1 MNLPLPGV
9 FPPNLTPQQSLCVS
23 APLQGSLFLHGSA
36 GCGKTTAATMRY
48 AAMLDA
54 GVPAGQILILVP
66 QRSLAA
72 AYYRI
77 SRHPDL
83 PPGGTTQVLT
93 LSGLARR
100 SIDLFWPLIAADAG
114 FCQPSKPPVFLT
126 LETAQFFIARLVTP
140 LLEQGYFG
148 SLTIDP
154 NRLFSQILD
163 NLNKAAAVGMP
174 YQSIGERLK
183 SAWSGEPAQLTVYD
197 QAQECAEK
205 FRLFCLEN
213 NLLDFSLQIE
223 VFSRH
228 VWQADLFQRY
238 LNSNYSHLIYD
249 NMEEDIPVTHDL
261 VHSWLPNLQ
270 SALLV
275 FDDQGGYRSFLGAD
289 PDSAAALQAD
299 CQASLL
305 FTDSLVNQPAH
316 AAFSSAM
323 AKVIHYEKTQPS
335 DEIHAVF
342 EILPSQFY
350 TDMISNVAQRIASLV
365 ESGEA
370 GPGEI
375 AVLSPFLSDSL
386 RFTLSQAL
394 QQHGVPCR
402 SHRPSRSLRDEPAAA
417 CLLAFAKVAHPAWQ
431 IAATRSEVRS
441 ALLQSIAGIDLV
453 RADLLAQT
461 IYNERKAAAG
471 LGAFSSLNADM
482 QQRIT
487 FNIGNRFDTLRA
499 WLNAYREEPSLPLDI
514 FISRLFGEVL
524 SQPGFGFHQNYD
536 AAAAAARLA
545 ESARKFRLVTTP
557 LMNWGSDETSQE
569 YVRMADAGLLS
580 ALYLPDQLEENQDAV
595 FLAPAHTFLMHNSP
609 VKFQF
614 WLDIGS
620 QGWWERLYQPLTQP
634 YVLQRGW
641 EPGAIWSD
649 ALEVDRNQFNMARMI
664 TGLVRRCSGKLFL
677 CFTAVNEMGMEQ
689 RGPLLTALQRLLRYC
704 PPPEVDHA

>member
-1 MNLPLPGV
+1 MNLPLPV
-9 FPPNLTPQQSLCVS
+9 IFPSNLTPQQSLCVS
-23 APLQGSLFLHGSA
+23 APFQDALFLHGPA

-54 GVPAGQILILVP
+54 GIPAGQILFLLP

-72 AYYRI
+72 AFYRI

-83 PPGGTTQVLT
+83 PPGGATQVLT

-114 FCQPSKPPVFLT
+114 FSQPSKPPIFLT
-126 LETAQFFIARLVTP
+126 LETAQFFMARLVTP

-183 SAWSGEPAQLTVYD
+183 SAWSGEPAQLTIYD

-205 FRLFCLEN
+205 FRQFCLQN

-223 VFSRH
+223 VFSKH
-228 VWQADLFQRY
+228 VWHADLFQRY
-238 LNSNYSHLIYD
+238 LNNSYNHLIYD

-261 VHSWLPNLQ
+261 VRSWLPKLQ
-270 SALLV
+270 SALLI
-275 FDDQGGYRSFLGAD
+275 FDEEGGYRSFLGAD
-289 PDSAAALQAD
+289 PDSAASLRVE
-299 CQASLL
+299 CQGNIHFTGSLI
-305 FTDSLVNQPAH
+305 NQPAH
-316 AAFSSAM
+316 ASFASAM
-323 AKVIHYEKTQPS
+323 ASVIHYEKTQPP

-342 EILPSQFY
+342 EILPNQFY
-350 TDMISNVAQRIASLV
+350 TDMVNSVAQRIASLV
-365 ESGEA
+365 DAGEA
-370 GPGEI
+370 EPGQI

-394 QQHGVPCR
+394 QQRGVPCR

-431 IAATRSEVRS
+431 IAATHSEMRS

-461 IYNERKAAAG
+461 SYHERKAAAG
-471 LGAFSSLNADM
+471 LGEFSALNADM

-487 FNIGNRFDTLRA
+487 FTIGNRFDALRA
-499 WLNAYREEPSLPLDI
+499 WLNVYLEEPTLPLDI

-557 LMNWGSDETSQE
+557 LMNWAANETSQE

-595 FLAPAHTFLMHNSP
+595 FIAPAHTFLMHNTP
-609 VKFQF
+609 VNFQF

-641 EPGAIWSD
+641 EPGSIWSD
-649 ALEVDRNQFNMARMI
+649 ALEVERNQYNMARMI

-689 RGPLLTALQRLLRYC
+689 RGPLLTAVQRLLRDC
-704 PPPEVDHA
+704 PPPEVNHA

>member
-1 MNLPLPGV
+1 MNLPLPGE
-9 FPPNLTPQQSLCVS
+9 FPPNPTPQQSLCVS
-23 APLQGSLFLHGSA
+23 APLQGGLFLHGPA
-36 GCGKTTAATMRY
+36 GCGKTTAAAMRY
-48 AAMLDA
+48 AAMLEA
-54 GVPAGQILILVP
+54 GIPAGQILILVP

-72 AYYRI
+72 AYYHI
-77 SRHPDL
+77 SRRPDL

-114 FCQPSKPPVFLT
+114 FSQPSKPPVFLT
-126 LETAQFFIARLVTP
+126 LETAQFFMARLVTP

-174 YQSIGERLK
+174 YQSIGEQLK

-205 FRLFCLEN
+205 FRQFCLEN

-261 VHSWLPNLQ
+261 VRSWLPNLQ
-270 SALLV
+270 SALLIC
-275 FDDQGGYRSFLGAD
+275 DQQGGYRSFLGAD
-289 PDSAAALQAD
+289 PASAAALQAN

-305 FTDSLVNQPAH
+305 FPDSLVNQPAH

-323 AKVIHYEKTQPS
+323 THVIHYEKTQPP

-342 EILPSQFY
+342 EILPNQFY
-350 TDMISNVAQRIASLV
+350 TDMVVSVAQRIASLV
-365 ESGEA
+365 ESDEA
-370 GPGEI
+370 TPGEI

-394 QQHGVPCR
+394 QQRGVPCR
-402 SHRPSRSLRDEPAAA
+402 THRPSRSLRDEPAAA
-417 CLLAFAKVAHPAWQ
+417 CLLALAKVAHPIWQ
-431 IAATRSEVRS
+431 IPATRSEVRS
-441 ALLQSIAGIDLV
+441 ALLQSITGIDLV

-461 IYNERKAAAG
+461 TYHERKAAAG
-471 LGAFSSLNADM
+471 LGAFSALNAEM

-487 FNIGNRFDTLRA
+487 FNIGNRFDALRA
-499 WLNAYREEPSLPLDI
+499 WLNAYQEEPPLPLDI

-524 SQPGFGFHQNYD
+524 SQPGFGFHQNFD

-545 ESARKFRLVTTP
+545 ESARKFRQVATP
-557 LMNWGSDETSQE
+557 LMSLAADEISKE
-569 YVRMADAGLLS
+569 YVNMADAGLLS
-580 ALYLPDQLEENQDAV
+580 ALYLLDQENENQDAV
-595 FLAPAHTFLMHNSP
+595 FIAPAHTFLMHNTP
-609 VKFQF
+609 VRFQF

-641 EPGAIWSD
+641 EPGSIWSD
-649 ALEVDRNQFNMARMI
+649 ALEVERNQFNMARMV
-664 TGLVRRCSGKLFL
+664 TGLVRRCSGRFFL
-677 CFTAVNEMGMEQ
+677 CFTAVNEQGIDQ
-689 RGPLLTALQRLLRYC
+689 RGPLLTAVQRLLRAC
-704 PPPEVDHA
+704 PPPEVEHA